1 LSPIFT
7 KSFVGWDFAPDPTV
21 GVYSAPADP
30 LRVFRGPASKGR
42 GGERKRREEA
52 EIKGREE
59 GRGG

>member
-1 LSPIFT
+1 LSAGTSPQT
-7 KSFVGWDFAPDPTV
+7 SLGA
-21 GVYSAPADP
+21 YSAPADP

-59 GRGG
+59 GREEGKGG